1 MAHSYLFVAVD
12 NFDSCKTLMMDFN
25 KQYSKRQTFSCIVS
39 ETTFQIKTVKTNFNN
54 YNF

>member
-1 MAHSYLFVAVD
+1 MAHSYLFVAID
-12 NFDSCKTLMMDFN
+12 NYYCRILMMDFN
-25 KQYSKRQTFSCIVS
+25 GQYNKRRTFNYMVS